1 MKRKSMRA
9 LLILL
14 AWVTFPVWLYLYSKG
29 GDIDG

>member
-1 MKRKSMRA
+1 MKRKGMRA